1 MPAPRE
7 AILPSSLGAEGM
19 LVALAVEA
27 GSGEYRVGDQVW
39 LRQFGPDAFA
49 RLLNRDV
56 LVPRPGARFVFGRMI
71 DRDAQRVA
79 VLPPGAGSRQVVVEN
94 PAWIAA
100 AEMLVR
106 RL

>member
-39 LRQFGPDAFA
+39 LRQFGPEAYS
-49 RLLNRDV
+49 RILNRDV
-56 LVPRPGARFVFGRMI
+56 LVPRPGGRFVFGRMI
-71 DRDAQRVA
+71 DRDAERVA

-106 RL
+106 TL